1 MRIGRLSLSTAADVF
16 SFNQTMQAVAN
27 PTEARRPS
35 HAAAAATPRR
45 LRVLQVGKF
54 YPPHR
59 GGMESHLQALCG
71 QLRAEVNVEVL
82 VAGEGRRTVEEVLDA
97 VKVTRVGTLFDFA
110 AAPVCPGLVRR
121 IRESRA
127 DIVHLHWPHPTALLA
142 YLASGHAGRLVITY
156 HSDVVRQKVLG
167 SMFWP
172 VLRRVLER
180 ADAVIAA
187 SPNYVES
194 SPVLQKFESKCRVI
208 PFGVPLEEFDR
219 VDASEVSRIR
229 ARFGPRVVL
238 GVGRLIYY
246 KGFEHLVRAMK
257 EVDGHLV
264 IIGEGPLRGALQ
276 EEAERAGVEG
286 RVTLLGHVEDVVPY
300 YHAAD
305 IFALS
310 SVARSEAF
318 GIVQLEAMACG
329 KPVVNTWLDSGV
341 PFVSVDGVTGLTVP
355 PADSVALAAALN
367 QLLEDTA
374 LAARYGRAARLRV
387 EREFDLEAMGR
398 RTLRLYEE
406 VMS

>member
-1 MRIGRLSLSTAADVF
+1 
-16 SFNQTMQAVAN
+16 MQAVADTN
-27 PTEARRPS
+27 DARTPRRGASP
-35 HAAAAATPRR
+35 AATPRR

-71 QLRAEVNVEVL
+71 QLRVEVDVEVL
-82 VAGEGRRTVEEVLDA
+82 VAAEGRRTVEEVSDS

-142 YLASGHAGRLVITY
+142 YLASGHAGRLVVTY
-156 HSDVVRQKVLG
+156 HSDVVRQRVLG
-167 SMFWP
+167 GLFRP
-172 VLRRVLER
+172 VLRRALER
-180 ADAVIAA
+180 ADAVIVA

-194 SPVLQKFESKCRVI
+194 SPVLQRFKSKCGVI
-208 PFGVPLEEFDR
+208 PFGVPLAEFDR
-219 VDASEVSRIR
+219 VDPLEVSKIR
-229 ARFGPRVVL
+229 GRFGPRVVL

-257 EVDGHLV
+257 EVDGHLLV
-264 IIGEGPLRGALQ
+264 IGCGPLRGAL
-276 EEAERAGVEG
+276 EREAERAGVAG
-286 RVTLLGHVEDVVPY
+286 RVTFLGHVENVVPY

-305 IFALS
+305 VFALP

-318 GIVQLEAMACG
+318 GIVQLEAMACRR
-329 KPVVNTWLDSGV
+329 PVVNTRLDSGV
-341 PFVSVDGVTGLTVP
+341 PYVSVDGVTGLTVP
-355 PADSVALAAALN
+355 PADSGALASALN
-367 QLLEDTA
+367 KLLGDPA
-374 LAARYGRAARLRV
+374 LRTRYGRAARLRV
-387 EREFDLEAMGR
+387 ESEFDLETMGR

-406 VMS
+406 VMSTPRTR

>member
-1 MRIGRLSLSTAADVF
+1 
-16 SFNQTMQAVAN
+16 MQALTSTTGALTPPRVAA
-27 PTEARRPS
+27 P
-35 HAAAAATPRR
+35 AATPRR

-71 QLRAEVNVEVL
+71 QLRARVEVEVL
-82 VAGEGRRTVEEVLDA
+82 VAGEGRRTVEEALDS

-142 YLASGHAGRLVITY
+142 YLASGHAGRLVVTY

-167 SMFWP
+167 GLFRP
-172 VLRRVLER
+172 VLRRALER

-194 SPVLQKFESKCRVI
+194 SPVLQRFKSKCSVI
-208 PFGVPLEEFDR
+208 PFGVPLDEFDR
-219 VDASEVSRIR
+219 VASSEVSRIR
-229 ARFGPRVVL
+229 GRFGPRVVL

-257 EVDGHLV
+257 DVDGHLLV
-264 IIGEGPLRGALQ
+264 VGEGPLRGAL
-276 EEAERAGVEG
+276 EREAERAGVGG
-286 RVTLLGHVEDVVPY
+286 RVTFLGHVENVVPY

-305 IFALS
+305 VFALPS
-310 SVARSEAF
+310 IARSEAF
-318 GIVQLEAMACG
+318 GIVQLEAMACRR
-329 KPVVNTWLDSGV
+329 PVVNTRLDSGV
-341 PFVSVDGVTGLTVP
+341 PYVSVDGVTGLTVP
-355 PADSVALAAALN
+355 PADSGALASALN
-367 QLLEDTA
+367 RLLGDPA
-374 LAARYGRAARLRV
+374 LRTLYGRAARLRV
-387 EREFDLEAMGR
+387 ESEFDLETMGR

-406 VMS
+406 VMSSSKNFRFRV

>member
-1 MRIGRLSLSTAADVF
+1 
-16 SFNQTMQAVAN
+16 MQAVAN
-27 PTEARRPS
+27 TTDARASRR
-35 HAAAAATPRR
+35 HGAAPAGTPRR

-59 GGMESHLQALCG
+59 GGMESHLHALCG
-71 QLRAEVNVEVL
+71 ELRASVDVEVL
-82 VAGEGRRTVEEVLDA
+82 VAGEGRRTAVEVLDS

-121 IRESRA
+121 IRDSRA

-142 YLASGHAGRLVITY
+142 YLASGHAGRLVLTY

-167 SMFWP
+167 GLFWP
-172 VLRRVLER
+172 VLRRALER
-180 ADAVIAA
+180 ADVVIAA
-187 SPNYVES
+187 SPDYVES
-194 SPVLQKFESKCRVI
+194 SPVLRRFEAKCRVI
-208 PFGVPLEEFDR
+208 PFGVPLAQFDR
-219 VDASEVSRIR
+219 ADAAEVARLR
-229 ARFGPRVVL
+229 ARFGPRIVL

-257 EVDGHLV
+257 EVDGRLLIV
-264 IIGEGPLRGALQ
+264 GEGPLRGAL
-276 EEAERAGVEG
+276 EREAERAGVAG
-286 RVTLLGHVEDVVPY
+286 RVTFLGHVEDVTPY

-305 IFALS
+305 VFALP

-329 KPVVNTWLDSGV
+329 KPVVNTSLDTGV
-341 PFVSVDGVTGLTVP
+341 TFVSIGGVTGLTVP
-355 PADSVALAAALN
+355 PANPAALAAALN
-367 QLLEDTA
+367 TLLEDPS
-374 LAARYGRAARLRV
+374 LAARYGRAARSRV
-387 EREFDLEAMGR
+387 EREFDLEEMGR

>member
-1 MRIGRLSLSTAADVF
+1 
-16 SFNQTMQAVAN
+16 MQALAN
-27 PTEARRPS
+27 PTEVLRAS
-35 HAAAAATPRR
+35 HAAAATPRR

-82 VAGEGRRTVEEVLDA
+82 VAGEGRRTVEEFLES

-167 SMFWP
+167 GLFWP
-172 VLRRVLER
+172 VLRRALGR

-194 SPVLQKFESKCRVI
+194 SPALQQFKQKCSVI
-208 PFGVPLEEFDR
+208 PFGISLHEFDR
-219 VDASEVSRIR
+219 VDESEVAQIR
-229 ARFGPRVVL
+229 KRFGPRIVL

-257 EVDGHLV
+257 DVNGHLL
-264 IIGEGPLRGALQ
+264 IIGEGPLRGALEQ
-276 EEAERAGVEG
+276 EAERAGVGG
-286 RVTLLGHVEDVVPY
+286 RVTFLDQVEDVAPY

-305 IFALS
+305 VFALP

-318 GIVQLEAMACG
+318 GIVQLEAMACRR
-329 KPVVNTWLDSGV
+329 PVVNTRLDSGV
-341 PFVSVDGVTGLTVP
+341 TYVSVDGVTGLTVP
-355 PADSVALAAALN
+355 PADPEALAAALN
-367 QLLEDTA
+367 QLLGDAA

-387 EREFDLEAMGR
+387 EREFDLEVMGR

-406 VMS
+406 IMLNPELR

>member
-1 MRIGRLSLSTAADVF
+1 
-16 SFNQTMQAVAN
+16 
-27 PTEARRPS
+27 
-35 HAAAAATPRR
+35 
-45 LRVLQVGKF
+45 
-54 YPPHR
+54 
-59 GGMESHLQALCG
+59 MESHLQALCG

-82 VAGEGRRTVEEVLDA
+82 VAGEGRRTVEEVLA
-97 VKVTRVGTLFDFA
+97 SVKVTRVGTLFDFA

-167 SMFWP
+167 GLFWP
-172 VLRRVLER
+172 VLRRALER

-194 SPVLQKFESKCRVI
+194 SPALRQFKQKCSVI
-208 PFGVPLEEFDR
+208 PFGIPLAEFDR
-219 VDASEVSRIR
+219 VDESEVEQIR
-229 ARFGPRVVL
+229 KRFGPRVVL

-257 EVDGHLV
+257 DVNGHLL
-264 IIGEGPLRGALQ
+264 IIGEGPLRGALEQ
-276 EEAERAGVEG
+276 EAERAGVGG
-286 RVTLLGHVEDVVPY
+286 RVTFLDQVGDVAPY

-305 IFALS
+305 VFALP

-318 GIVQLEAMACG
+318 GIVQLEAMACRR
-329 KPVVNTWLDSGV
+329 PVVNTRLDSGV
-341 PFVSVDGVTGLTVP
+341 TYVSVDGVTGLTVP
-355 PADSVALAAALN
+355 PADSEALANALN
-367 QLLEDTA
+367 TLLADPA
-374 LAARYGRAARLRV
+374 LRARYGRAARLRV
-387 EREFDLEAMGR
+387 EREFDLETMGR

-406 VMS
+406 IMSSPEPR

>member
-1 MRIGRLSLSTAADVF
+1 MQALATRTDASECVAASDASLS
-16 SFNQTMQAVAN
+16 
-27 PTEARRPS
+27 
-35 HAAAAATPRR
+35 

-71 QLRAEVNVEVL
+71 QLRGSVDVEVL
-82 VAGEGRRTVEEVLDA
+82 VSSDTRETDEEILDS

-110 AAPVCPGLVRR
+110 AAPVCPEAVRR

-127 DIVHLHWPHPTALLA
+127 DIVHIHWPHPTALLA
-142 YLASGHAGRLVITY
+142 YLASGHKGRLVITY
-156 HSDVVRQKVLG
+156 HSDIVRQRVLAKL
-167 SMFWP
+167 FWP
-172 VLRRVLER
+172 VLRKVLER
-180 ADAVIAA
+180 ADAIIAA

-194 SPVLQKFESKCRVI
+194 SHVLRRFKDKCRVI
-208 PFGVPLEEFDR
+208 PFGVPLAQFDCFDPEE
-219 VDASEVSRIR
+219 VARIR

-257 EVDGHLV
+257 RVDGHLV
-264 IIGEGPLRGALQ
+264 IVGEGPLRGAL
-276 EEAERAGVEG
+276 ELEAERAGVRG
-286 RVTLLGHVEDVVPY
+286 RVTFLGHVDDVVPY

-305 IFALS
+305 VFALS

-329 KPVVNTWLDSGV
+329 KPVVNTRLDSGV
-341 PFVSVDGVTGLTVP
+341 TFVSVDGVTGLTVP
-355 PADSVALAAALN
+355 PADSESLASALN
-367 QLLEDTA
+367 RLLEDSA

-398 RTLRLYEE
+398 RTLSLYDEI
-406 VMS
+406 MTRPK

>member
-1 MRIGRLSLSTAADVF
+1 
-16 SFNQTMQAVAN
+16 MQAIAN
-27 PTEARRPS
+27 PTDAR
-35 HAAAAATPRR
+35 HASQAPTVAPRR

-71 QLRAEVNVEVL
+71 QLRAQVDVEVL
-82 VAGEGRRTVEEVLDA
+82 VAGEERRTVEEVLDS

-110 AAPVCPGLVRR
+110 AAPVCPGLARR
-121 IRESRA
+121 IRDARA

-142 YLASGHAGRLVITY
+142 YLASGHAGRLVVTY
-156 HSDVVRQKVLG
+156 HSDVVRQRVLG
-167 SMFWP
+167 AAFRP
-172 VLRRVLER
+172 VLRRALGR

-194 SPVLQKFESKCRVI
+194 SPVLQEFKTKCRVI
-208 PFGVPLEEFDR
+208 PFGIPLDEFDT
-219 VDASEVSRIR
+219 VDAFEVSRLR
-229 ARFGPRVVL
+229 ERFGPRIVL

-264 IIGEGPLRGALQ
+264 IVGEGPLRGALEQ
-276 EEAERAGVEG
+276 EAESEGVSDRVTILG
-286 RVTLLGHVEDVVPY
+286 RVDTVAPF

-305 IFALS
+305 VFALP

-329 KPVVNTWLDSGV
+329 RPVVNTRLDSGV
-341 PFVSVDGVTGLTVP
+341 TYVSVDGVTGLTVP
-355 PADSVALAAALN
+355 PADPAALAAALN
-367 QLLEDTA
+367 TLLEDES
-374 LAARYGRAARLRV
+374 LRARLGRAARLRV
-387 EREFDLEAMGR
+387 EREFDLETMGR

-406 VMS
+406 VMR

>member
-1 MRIGRLSLSTAADVF
+1 
-16 SFNQTMQAVAN
+16 MQAVAN
-27 PTEARRPS
+27 PTDARRTS
-35 HAAAAATPRR
+35 HAAAGPRR

-71 QLRAEVNVEVL
+71 QLREEVNVEVL
-82 VAGEGRRTVEEVLDA
+82 VAGEGRRTVEEVLDS
-97 VKVTRVGTLFDFA
+97 VKVTRAGTLFDFA

-167 SMFWP
+167 GLFWP
-172 VLRRVLER
+172 VLRRALER

-194 SPVLQKFESKCRVI
+194 SHVLQKFKSKCRVI
-208 PFGVPLEEFDR
+208 PFGVPLDEFDS
-219 VDASEVSRIR
+219 VDTSEVSQIR
-229 ARFGPRVVL
+229 ERFGPRIVL

-264 IIGEGPLRGALQ
+264 IIGEGPLRSALEQ
-276 EEAERAGVEG
+276 EAERARVSQ
-286 RVTLLGHVEDVVPY
+286 RVTLLGHVREVAPY
-300 YHAAD
+300 YHASD
-305 IFALS
+305 VFALP

-318 GIVQLEAMACG
+318 GIVQLEAMACR
-329 KPVVNTWLDSGV
+329 KPVVNTQLDSGV
-341 PFVSVDGVTGLTVP
+341 TYVSVDGLTGLTVP
-355 PADSVALAAALN
+355 PADASALATALN
-367 QLLEDTA
+367 RLLGDEE
-374 LAARYGRAARLRV
+374 LRARYGRAARLRV
-387 EREFDLEAMGR
+387 EREFDLETMGR

>member
-1 MRIGRLSLSTAADVF
+1 
-16 SFNQTMQAVAN
+16 MQALAN
-27 PTEARRPS
+27 PTDARRTS
-35 HAAAAATPRR
+35 HGAAAATPRR

-82 VAGEGRRTVEEVLDA
+82 VSSDDRRTVEEVLDS

-121 IRESRA
+121 IRDSRA
-127 DIVHLHWPHPTALLA
+127 DIVHLHWPHPAALLA
-142 YLASGHAGRLVITY
+142 YLASGHAGRLVLTY

-167 SMFWP
+167 GMFRP

-180 ADAVIAA
+180 ADALIAA

-194 SPVLQKFESKCRVI
+194 SPVLRQFKSKCSVI

-219 VDASEVSRIR
+219 VDALEVEQLR
-229 ARFGPRVVL
+229 ARFGPRIVL

-257 EVDGHLV
+257 EVDGRLV
-264 IIGEGPLRGALQ
+264 IIGEGPLRGALEQ
-276 EEAERAGVEG
+276 EAERAGVSG
-286 RVTLLGHVEDVVPY
+286 RVNFLGHVENVVPY

-305 IFALS
+305 VFALPS
-310 SVARSEAF
+310 IARSEAF
-318 GIVQLEAMACG
+318 GIVQLEAMACR
-329 KPVVNTWLDSGV
+329 KPVVNTRLDSGV
-341 PFVSVDGVTGLTVP
+341 TYVSVDGVTGLTVP
-355 PADSVALAAALN
+355 PADSEALAAALN
-367 QLLEDTA
+367 KLLEDTA
-374 LAARYGRAARLRV
+374 LRALYGRAARLRV
-387 EREFDLEAMGR
+387 EREFDLETMGR
-398 RTLRLYEE
+398 RTRQLYEE
-406 VMS
+406 VMA

>member
-1 MRIGRLSLSTAADVF
+1 
-16 SFNQTMQAVAN
+16 MQALAN
-27 PTEARRPS
+27 STDARRAV
-35 HAAAAATPRR
+35 HAATAPPRR

-82 VAGEGRRTVEEVLDA
+82 VSSDDRRTVEERLDSL
-97 VKVTRVGTLFDFA
+97 KVTRVGTLFDFA
-110 AAPVCPGLVRR
+110 AAPVCPGLARR

-142 YLASGHAGRLVITY
+142 YLASGHAGRLVLTY
-156 HSDVVRQKVLG
+156 HSDVVRQRILG
-167 SMFWP
+167 GMFWP

-180 ADAVIAA
+180 ADAVIVA

-194 SPVLQKFESKCRVI
+194 SPVLQKFKQKCRVI

-219 VDASEVSRIR
+219 VDTLEVEKVR

-257 EVDGHLV
+257 KVDGHLV
-264 IIGEGPLRGALQ
+264 IIGEGPLRGALEQ
-276 EEAERAGVEG
+276 EVERAGVAG
-286 RVTLLGHVEDVVPY
+286 RVTLLGHVENVVPY
-300 YHAAD
+300 YHASD
-305 IFALS
+305 VFALP

-318 GIVQLEAMACG
+318 GIVQLEAMACR
-329 KPVVNTWLDSGV
+329 KPVVNTRLDSGV
-341 PFVSVDGVTGLTVP
+341 TYVSVDGVTGLTVP
-355 PADSVALAAALN
+355 PADSEALAAALN
-367 QLLEDTA
+367 RLLGDAA
-374 LAARYGRAARLRV
+374 LAVRLGRAARLRV
-387 EREFDLEAMGR
+387 EREFDLEVMGR
-398 RTLRLYEE
+398 RTRQLYEE
-406 VMS
+406 IMSNPEPR

>member
-1 MRIGRLSLSTAADVF
+1 
-16 SFNQTMQAVAN
+16 MQAVTH
-27 PTEARRPS
+27 PTDAQRAGRG
-35 HAAAAATPRR
+35 AAAVTPRR

-59 GGMESHLQALCG
+59 GGMESHLHALCG
-71 QLRAEVNVEVL
+71 ELRESVDVEVL
-82 VAGEGRRTVEEVLDA
+82 VACEGRRTAVEVLDS
-97 VKVTRVGTLFDFA
+97 VQVTRVGTLFDFA

-142 YLASGHAGRLVITY
+142 YLASGHAGRLVLTY

-167 SMFWP
+167 GLFWP

-187 SPNYVES
+187 SPGYVES
-194 SPVLQKFESKCRVI
+194 SPVLRRFGAKCRVI
-208 PFGVPLEEFDR
+208 PFGVPLAQFDR
-219 VDASEVSRIR
+219 ADAAEVARLR
-229 ARFGPRVVL
+229 AQFGPRVVL

-257 EVDGHLV
+257 EVDGRLLIV
-264 IIGEGPLRGALQ
+264 GEGPLRGAL
-276 EEAERAGVEG
+276 EREAERAGVAG
-286 RVTLLGHVEDVVPY
+286 RVTFLGHVREVAPL

-305 IFALS
+305 VFALP

-329 KPVVNTWLDSGV
+329 KPVVNTSLDTGV
-341 PFVSVDGVTGLTVP
+341 TFVSIGGVTGLTVP
-355 PADSVALAAALN
+355 PADSAALATALN
-367 QLLEDTA
+367 TLLDDPA
-374 LAARYGRAARLRV
+374 LAARYGRAARSRV
-387 EREFDLEAMGR
+387 EREFDLEEMGR

>member
-1 MRIGRLSLSTAADVF
+1 MK
-16 SFNQTMQAVAN
+16 TMQALAN
-27 PTEARRPS
+27 PTDARRTS
-35 HAAAAATPRR
+35 QGAAAIVPRR

-82 VAGEGRRTVEEVLDA
+82 VAGEGRRTVEEVLDS

-142 YLASGHAGRLVITY
+142 YLASGHAGRLVLTY
-156 HSDVVRQKVLG
+156 HSDVVRQKILG
-167 SMFWP
+167 GLFWP
-172 VLRRVLER
+172 VLRRALER

-194 SPVLQKFESKCRVI
+194 SPVLQRFKSKCRVI

-219 VDASEVSRIR
+219 VDPLQVSKLR

-264 IIGEGPLRGALQ
+264 IIGEGPLRGEL
-276 EEAERAGVEG
+276 EREAERAGVEG
-286 RVTLLGHVEDVVPY
+286 RVTFLGHVEEVAPY

-305 IFALS
+305 LFALP

-318 GIVQLEAMACG
+318 GIVQLEAMACR
-329 KPVVNTWLDSGV
+329 KPVVNTRLDSGV
-341 PFVSVDGVTGLTVP
+341 TYVSVDGVTGLTVP
-355 PADSVALAAALN
+355 PADSEALAAALN
-367 QLLEDTA
+367 QLLTDPA
-374 LAARYGRAARLRV
+374 LAERYGRAARLRV
-387 EREFDLEAMGR
+387 EREFDLARMGR
-398 RTLRLYEE
+398 RTRQLYEE
-406 VMS
+406 VMSRPR